1 MLGSADMIKLRT
13 LLCFVNEEKECSVT
27 NIARTLGVEKYLI
40 SRALV
45 SLEKEGLVN
54 RSNPRMPM
62 LTKEGQEKA
71 EFYASRVKVTTN
83 HLIYEG
89 VNIKDARE
97 DALIW
102 ALYGSEEALKVFYS
116 SADIYQ
122 IKYDMRNQKSFSGEV
137 LCKKMEDGIYE
148 VPFLFYREHIRDN
161 NNLSMAN
168 MGFHQPCILHVQNGK
183 GTIQLHI
190 REVLKKSMQSGNIQS
205 GHVKN
210 FKYYHDGYAT
220 NAEINGNILS
230 FSAAALNF
238 INIGTGVGQIL
249 HGSVCVEMECTVGN
263 VHMPR
268 SKAIFTIMI

>member
-1 MLGSADMIKLRT
+1 MLETADMIRLRT
-13 LLCFVNEEKECSVT
+13 LLCFLNEEEDCNVT

-40 SRALV
+40 SRVLV
-45 SLEKEGLVN
+45 ALEKDGLVD
-54 RSNPRMPM
+54 RSNPRMPV
-62 LTKEGQEKA
+62 LTIQGKQKA
-71 EFYASRVKVTTN
+71 EMYASRVKVTTN

-97 DALIW
+97 DALVW
-102 ALYGSEEALKVFYS
+102 ALYGSDEALKVFYS

-122 IKYDMRNQKSFSGEV
+122 IKYEMRDQKNFSGET

-148 VPFLFYREHIRDN
+148 VPFLFYREHIHEN

-168 MGFHQPCILHVQNGK
+168 MGFHQPCILHIKDGK

-190 REVLKKSMQSGNIQS
+190 KEVVKKSFVNGNVQS
-205 GHVKN
+205 GHVRN
-210 FKYYHDGYAT
+210 FKYYQDGYYT
-220 NAEINGNILS
+220 SAEISGNILS
-230 FSAAALNF
+230 FSASALNF

-263 VHMPR
+263 VYMPR
-268 SKAIFTIMI
+268 SKAIFTIML

>member
-1 MLGSADMIKLRT
+1 MLESADMIRLRT
-13 LLCFVNEEKECSVT
+13 LLCFLNEEEDCNVT

-40 SRALV
+40 SRVLV
-45 SLEKEGLVN
+45 TLEKDGLVD
-54 RSNPRMPM
+54 RSNPRMPV
-62 LTKEGQEKA
+62 LTMQGKQKA
-71 EFYASRVKVTTN
+71 EMYASRVKVTTN

-97 DALIW
+97 DALVW
-102 ALYGSEEALKVFYS
+102 ALYGSDEALKVFYS

-122 IKYDMRNQKSFSGEV
+122 IKYEMRDQKNFSGET

-148 VPFLFYREHIRDN
+148 VPFLFYREHIHEN

-168 MGFHQPCILHVQNGK
+168 MGFHQPCILHIKDGK

-190 REVLKKSMQSGNIQS
+190 KEVVRKSFVNGNVQS
-205 GHVKN
+205 GHVRN
-210 FKYYHDGYAT
+210 FKYYQDGYYT
-220 NAEINGNILS
+220 SAEVSGNILS
-230 FSAAALNF
+230 FSASALNF

-263 VHMPR
+263 VYMPR
-268 SKAIFTIMI
+268 SKAIFTIML

>member
-1 MLGSADMIKLRT
+1 MLESADMIRLRT
-13 LLCFVNEEKECSVT
+13 LLCFLNEEEDCNVT

-40 SRALV
+40 SRVLV
-45 SLEKEGLVN
+45 TLEKDGLVD
-54 RSNPRMPM
+54 RSNPRMPV
-62 LTKEGQEKA
+62 LTMQGKQKA
-71 EFYASRVKVTTN
+71 EMYASRVKVTTN

-97 DALIW
+97 DALVW
-102 ALYGSEEALKVFYS
+102 ALYGSDEALKVFYS

-122 IKYDMRNQKSFSGEV
+122 IKYEMRDQKNFSGET

-148 VPFLFYREHIRDN
+148 VPFLFYREHIKEN

-168 MGFHQPCILHVQNGK
+168 MGFHQPCILHIKDGK

-190 REVLKKSMQSGNIQS
+190 KEVVRKSFVNGNVQS
-205 GHVKN
+205 GHVRN
-210 FKYYHDGYAT
+210 FKYYQDGYYT
-220 NAEINGNILS
+220 SAEVSGNILS
-230 FSAAALNF
+230 FSASALNF

-263 VHMPR
+263 VYMPR
-268 SKAIFTIMI
+268 SKAIFTIML

>member
-1 MLGSADMIKLRT
+1 MLESADMIRLRT
-13 LLCFVNEEKECSVT
+13 LLCFLNEEEDCNVT

-40 SRALV
+40 SRVLV
-45 SLEKEGLVN
+45 TLEKDGLVD
-54 RSNPRMPM
+54 RSNPRMPV
-62 LTKEGQEKA
+62 LTIQGKQKA
-71 EFYASRVKVTTN
+71 EMYASRVKVTTN

-97 DALIW
+97 DALVW
-102 ALYGSEEALKVFYS
+102 ALYGSDEALKVFYS

-122 IKYDMRNQKSFSGEV
+122 IKYEMRDQKNFSGET

-148 VPFLFYREHIRDN
+148 VPFLFYREHIQEN

-168 MGFHQPCILHVQNGK
+168 MGFHQPCILHIKDGK

-190 REVLKKSMQSGNIQS
+190 KEVVRKSFVNGNVQS
-205 GHVKN
+205 GHVRN
-210 FKYYHDGYAT
+210 FKYYQDGYYT
-220 NAEINGNILS
+220 SAEVSGNILS
-230 FSAAALNF
+230 FSASALNF

-263 VHMPR
+263 VYMPR
-268 SKAIFTIMI
+268 SKAIFTIML

>member
-27 NIARTLGVEKYLI
+27 NIARTLGVKKYLI
-40 SRALV
+40 SRAFV
-45 SLEKEGLVN
+45 SLEKEGLVD

-268 SKAIFTIMI
+268 SKAIFTIML

>member
-13 LLCFVNEEKECSVT
+13 LLCFLNEEKECSVT

-40 SRALV
+40 SRVLV
-45 SLEKEGLVN
+45 ALEKEGLVN

-190 REVLKKSMQSGNIQS
+190 REVLKKSIQSGNIQS

-268 SKAIFTIMI
+268 SKAIFTIML

>member
-1 MLGSADMIKLRT
+1 MLETADMIRLRT
-13 LLCFVNEEKECSVT
+13 LLCFLNEEEDCNVT

-40 SRALV
+40 SRVLV
-45 SLEKEGLVN
+45 ALEKDGLVD
-54 RSNPRMPM
+54 RSNPRMPV
-62 LTKEGQEKA
+62 LTIQGKQKA
-71 EFYASRVKVTTN
+71 EIYASRVKVTTN

-97 DALIW
+97 DALVW
-102 ALYGSEEALKVFYS
+102 ALYGSDEALKVFYS

-122 IKYDMRNQKSFSGEV
+122 IKYEMRDQKNFSGET

-148 VPFLFYREHIRDN
+148 VPFLFYREHIHEN

-168 MGFHQPCILHVQNGK
+168 MGFHQPCILHIKDGK

-190 REVLKKSMQSGNIQS
+190 KEVVKKSFVNGNVQS
-205 GHVKN
+205 GHVRN
-210 FKYYHDGYAT
+210 FKYYQDGYYT
-220 NAEINGNILS
+220 SAEISGNILS
-230 FSAAALNF
+230 FSASALNF

-263 VHMPR
+263 VYMPR
-268 SKAIFTIMI
+268 SKAIFTIML

>member
-1 MLGSADMIKLRT
+1 MLESADMIRLRT
-13 LLCFVNEEKECSVT
+13 LLCFLNEEEDCNVT

-40 SRALV
+40 SRVLV
-45 SLEKEGLVN
+45 TLEKDGLVD
-54 RSNPRMPM
+54 RSNPRMPV
-62 LTKEGQEKA
+62 LTMQGKQKA
-71 EFYASRVKVTTN
+71 EMYASRVKVTTN

-97 DALIW
+97 DALVW
-102 ALYGSEEALKVFYS
+102 ALYGSDEALKVFYS

-122 IKYDMRNQKSFSGEV
+122 IKYEMRDQKNFSGET

-148 VPFLFYREHIRDN
+148 VPFLFYREHIQEN

-168 MGFHQPCILHVQNGK
+168 MGFHQPCILHIKDGK

-190 REVLKKSMQSGNIQS
+190 KEVVRKSFVNGNVQS
-205 GHVKN
+205 GHVRN
-210 FKYYHDGYAT
+210 FKYYQDGYYT
-220 NAEINGNILS
+220 SAEVSGNILS
-230 FSAAALNF
+230 FSASALNF

-263 VHMPR
+263 VYMPR
-268 SKAIFTIMI
+268 SKAIFTIML

>member
-1 MLGSADMIKLRT
+1 MLESADMIRLRT
-13 LLCFVNEEKECSVT
+13 LLCFLNEEEDCNVT

-40 SRALV
+40 SRAL
-45 SLEKEGLVN
+45 SALEKDGLVD
-54 RSNPRMPM
+54 RRNPRMPV
-62 LTKEGQEKA
+62 LTANGRDKA
-71 EFYASRVKVTTN
+71 EMYASRVKVTTN

-122 IKYDMRNQKSFSGEV
+122 IKYEMRDQKNFSGET

-148 VPFLFYREHIRDN
+148 VPFLFYREHIHEN

-168 MGFHQPCILHVQNGK
+168 MGFHQPCILHVQDGK

-190 REVLKKSMQSGNIQS
+190 KEVVKKSFGSGNVQS

-210 FKYYHDGYAT
+210 FKYYHDGYYT
-220 NAEINGNILS
+220 NAEVNGNILS
-230 FSAAALNF
+230 FSAGALNF
-238 INIGTGVGQIL
+238 INIGTGVGQVL
-249 HGSVCVEMECTVGN
+249 HGSVCVEMECTVRDAY
-263 VHMPR
+263 MPR
-268 SKAIFTIMI
+268 SKAIFTIML

>member
-1 MLGSADMIKLRT
+1 MLETADMIRLRT
-13 LLCFVNEEKECSVT
+13 LLCFLNEEEDCNVT

-40 SRALV
+40 SRVLV
-45 SLEKEGLVN
+45 ALEKDGLVD
-54 RSNPRMPM
+54 RSNPRMPV
-62 LTKEGQEKA
+62 LTMQGKQKA
-71 EFYASRVKVTTN
+71 EMYASRVKVTTN

-97 DALIW
+97 DALVW
-102 ALYGSEEALKVFYS
+102 ALYGSDEALKVFYS

-122 IKYDMRNQKSFSGEV
+122 IKYEMRDQKNFSGET

-148 VPFLFYREHIRDN
+148 VPFLFYREHIHEN

-168 MGFHQPCILHVQNGK
+168 MGFHQPCILHIKDGK

-190 REVLKKSMQSGNIQS
+190 KEVVKKSFVNGNVQS
-205 GHVKN
+205 GHVRN
-210 FKYYHDGYAT
+210 FKYYQDGYYT
-220 NAEINGNILS
+220 SAEISGNILS
-230 FSAAALNF
+230 FSASALNF

-263 VHMPR
+263 VYMPR
-268 SKAIFTIMI
+268 SKAIFTIML